1 MIFNIKGFIKFLV
14 NNTLTNLKPKLFK
27 FSYKLR
33 TNYYIIKYYPIESK
47 EKVKLRIFTY
57 KKVSID

>member
-14 NNTLTNLKPKLFK
+14 NNTLTNLKPKLSK

-33 TNYYIIKYYPIESK
+33 TNYYIIKVLPNRVNGK
-47 EKVKLRIFTY
+47 GQTQNLHV
-57 KKVSID
+57 

>member
-14 NNTLTNLKPKLFK
+14 NNTLTNLKPKLSK

-33 TNYYIIKYYPIESK
+33 TNYYIIKVLPNRVNGKGQTQNLHMQESQH
-47 EKVKLRIFTY
+47 
-57 KKVSID
+57 